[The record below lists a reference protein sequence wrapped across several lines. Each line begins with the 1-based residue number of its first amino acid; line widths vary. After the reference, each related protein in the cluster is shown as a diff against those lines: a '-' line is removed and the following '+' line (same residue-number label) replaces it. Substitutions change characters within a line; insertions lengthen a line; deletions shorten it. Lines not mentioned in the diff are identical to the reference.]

1 MVLNTAAVGRD
12 ICTLLTFIG
21 AFRLY
26 RLGAQLEP
34 GTEAGMQT
42 GHAWWAWP
50 PCGLQVYL
58 ETFLSCK
65 ETCEHVSMVMLLA
78 TATVEDQTRTWRGTL
93 GV

>member
-1 MVLNTAAVGRD
+1 MVLNTAAVAQN
-12 ICTLLTFIG
+12 ICTLLTFRG

-26 RLGAQLEP
+26 RLGAQLDP
-34 GTEAGMQT
+34 GMQT

-50 PCGLQVYL
+50 PWGLQVYL

-65 ETCEHVSMVMLLA
+65 ERCEHVSMETLEA
-78 TATVEDQTRTWRGTL
+78 TATAEDQTRTWRGTL

>member
-1 MVLNTAAVGRD
+1 MVLNTAALAHN

-26 RLGAQLEP
+26 RLGAQLDP
-34 GTEAGMQT
+34 AKEAGMQT
-42 GHAWWAWP
+42 GHAWGAWP
-50 PCGLQVYL
+50 PWGLQVYL

-65 ETCEHVSMVMLLA
+65 ETCEHVSVETLVA